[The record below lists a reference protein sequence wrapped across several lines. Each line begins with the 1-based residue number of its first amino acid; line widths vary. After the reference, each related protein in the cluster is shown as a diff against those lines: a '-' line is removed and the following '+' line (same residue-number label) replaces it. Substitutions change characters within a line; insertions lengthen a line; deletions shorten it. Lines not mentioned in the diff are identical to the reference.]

1 MVKQVIRLTLA
12 AAALGLMASPAD
24 AQQKV
29 PVQFARGASSATV
42 KGSISGNE
50 FRDYTV
56 NARAGQTMSVTL
68 KPSNGYTYFN
78 ILAPGDTEVAFFTSD
93 TGGNSFRGTLAKSGV
108 HTIRVYQLREAR
120 RRGLTATYTLMVGV
134 TGGASAATA
143 APARRPG
150 DAIDPRTGYN
160 ATTQIRCGR
169 AEGAL
174 NQMCQAG
181 VKRYA
186 DGTASVHLRTPQDGS
201 RTIWFRNTIITRT
214 DGGEFD
220 VRRVGDTNFVSV
232 AGIEFYEI
240 PDALP
245 IGG

>member
-1 MVKQVIRLTLA
+1 MLKSASCALVA
-12 AAALGLMASPAD
+12 ASLLVAVPAA

-29 PVQFARGASSATV
+29 PVAFAKGASSATV
-42 KGSISGNE
+42 KGSIKGDQY
-50 FRDYTV
+50 RDYMV
-56 NARAGQTMSVTL
+56 NARAGQTMSVVL

-78 ILAPGDTEVAFFTSD
+78 ILAPGETEVAFYTSD
-93 TGGNSFRGTLAKSGV
+93 TGGNSFRGSLAKSGV
-108 HTIRVYQLREAR
+108 QTIRVYQLREAR
-120 RRGLTATYTLMVGV
+120 RRGLTANYTLTVSV
-134 TGGASAATA
+134 TGSGAAAAPA

-150 DAIDPRTGYN
+150 DAVDPRTGYN

-174 NQMCQAG
+174 TQMCEAG

-186 DGTASVHLRTPQDGS
+186 DGTSSVHLRTPQDGS

-232 AGIEFYEI
+232 ARIEFYEI